1 MPSKIAVIN
10 LQYGENIMVEK
21 RTGKILWHLKHIKIQ
36 KLHILKTFKEKLG

>member
-1 MPSKIAVIN
+1 MPSKIVIIN
-10 LQYGENIMVEK
+10 LQYGENMVEK